1 MTLAATN
8 HLAPDDD
15 LKWLRRKTRPVS
27 SFHEV
32 IRSVD
37 IFSGCGGLTLGV
49 SEACRRMALGHSVE
63 MASEMDSGILGIFK
77 DNFGPALS
85 LEGDIRDYFD
95 GDVSNP
101 SLTVAES
108 LLIADNPG
116 VIEPELLVGGPP
128 CQGHSDLNN
137 HSRRNDPRNSLYFS
151 MIRAARVIRP
161 KAVIIENVQTVTSAK
176 ERVVQRSIELLEEM
190 GYRVSHEVL
199 KAEEFGVPQLRRRH
213 FLVASLGSEPD
224 FSVLDEYRSSR
235 VRSLRTALYG
245 LESSYD
251 ESDLF
256 NSSARSSE
264 RNRERMSWL
273 LENDEY
279 DLPNAERPPCHQ
291 NGHNYPAVYG
301 RMRWEVP
308 THTITAGFGSN
319 GQGRFMHPDFPRT
332 LTPHEAAR
340 VQTFPDW
347 FDFSGHNDLR
357 KTLSKSIGNA
367 VPPLLAMYVAHVAL
381 LSIRG

>member
-1 MTLAATN
+1 MHEGTI
-8 HLAPDDD
+8 HLANCDD
-15 LKWLRRKTRPVS
+15 LKWLRRKTRPAS
-27 SFHEV
+27 TFNEV

-63 MASEMDSGILGIFK
+63 MASEMDSRILGIFK
-77 DNFGPALS
+77 DNFAPTLS

-101 SLTVAES
+101 SLTDSES

-116 VIEPELLVGGPP
+116 IIEPELLVGGPP

-151 MIRAARVIRP
+151 MIRATRVIRP
-161 KAVIIENVQTVTSAK
+161 KAVIIENVQTVTSSK
-176 ERVVQRSIELLEEM
+176 EKVVERSIKLLEKL
-190 GYRVSHEVL
+190 GYRVSHEVI

-213 FLVASLGSEPD
+213 FLVASLGSKPD
-224 FSVLDEYRSSR
+224 FSILDEYRRIR
-235 VRSLRTALYG
+235 VRNLRTALYG

-251 ESDLF
+251 EGDLF
-256 NSSARSSE
+256 NSSAKSSE
-264 RNRERMSWL
+264 RNRERMTWL

-279 DLPNAERPPCHQ
+279 DLPNSERPPCHQ

-301 RMRWEVP
+301 RMRWDVP
-308 THTITAGFGSN
+308 AHTITAGFGSN

-347 FDFSGHNDLR
+347 FDFSGHNGLR

-381 LSIRG
+381 LSIRE

>member
-1 MTLAATN
+1 MHEGTI
-8 HLAPDDD
+8 HLANCDD
-15 LKWLRRKTRPVS
+15 LKWLRRKTRPAS
-27 SFHEV
+27 TFNEV

-63 MASEMDSGILGIFK
+63 MASEMDSRILGIFK
-77 DNFGPALS
+77 DNFAPTLS

-101 SLTVAES
+101 SLTDSES

-116 VIEPELLVGGPP
+116 IIEPELLVGGPP

-151 MIRAARVIRP
+151 MIRATRVIRP
-161 KAVIIENVQTVTSAK
+161 KAVIIENVQTVTSSK
-176 ERVVQRSIELLEEM
+176 EKVVERSIKLLEKL
-190 GYRVSHEVL
+190 GYRVSHGVI

-213 FLVASLGSEPD
+213 FLVASLGSKPD
-224 FSVLDEYRSSR
+224 FSILDEYRRIR
-235 VRSLRTALYG
+235 VRNLRTALYG

-251 ESDLF
+251 EGDLF
-256 NSSARSSE
+256 NSSAKSSE
-264 RNRERMSWL
+264 RNRERMTWL

-279 DLPNAERPPCHQ
+279 DLPNSERPPCHQ

-301 RMRWEVP
+301 RMRWDVP
-308 THTITAGFGSN
+308 AHTITAGFGSN

-347 FDFSGHNDLR
+347 FDFSGHNGLR

-381 LSIRG
+381 LSIRE

>member
-1 MTLAATN
+1 MHEGTI
-8 HLAPDDD
+8 HLASCDD
-15 LKWLRRKTRPVS
+15 LKWLRRKTRPAS
-27 SFHEV
+27 TFNEV

-63 MASEMDSGILGIFK
+63 MASEMDSRILGIFK
-77 DNFGPALS
+77 DNFAPTLS

-101 SLTVAES
+101 SLTDSES

-116 VIEPELLVGGPP
+116 IIEPELLVGGPP

-151 MIRAARVIRP
+151 MIRATRVIRP
-161 KAVIIENVQTVTSAK
+161 KAVIIENVQTVTSSK
-176 ERVVQRSIELLEEM
+176 EKVVERSIKLLEKL
-190 GYRVSHEVL
+190 GYRVSHEVI

-213 FLVASLGSEPD
+213 FLVASLGSKPD
-224 FSVLDEYRSSR
+224 FSILDEYRRIR
-235 VRSLRTALYG
+235 VRNLRTALYG

-251 ESDLF
+251 EGDLF
-256 NSSARSSE
+256 NSSAKSSE
-264 RNRERMSWL
+264 RNRERMTWL

-279 DLPNAERPPCHQ
+279 DLPNSERPPCHQ

-301 RMRWEVP
+301 RMRWDVP
-308 THTITAGFGSN
+308 AHTITAGFGSN

-347 FDFSGHNDLR
+347 FDFSGHNGLR

-381 LSIRG
+381 LSIRE

>member
-1 MTLAATN
+1 MLTATN
-8 HLAPDDD
+8 LLAPVDD
-15 LKWLRRKTRPVS
+15 LKWLRRKSRPVS
-27 SFHEV
+27 SFDEV

-37 IFSGCGGLTLGV
+37 MFSGCGGLTLGV
-49 SEACRRMALGHSVE
+49 SEACRRMGMEHSVE
-63 MASEMDSGILGIFK
+63 MASEMDSGILEIFK
-77 DNFGPALS
+77 DNFGPVLP
-85 LEGDIRDYFD
+85 LKGDIRDYFD
-95 GDVSNP
+95 GAVSEP
-101 SLTVAES
+101 SLTEMENR
-108 LLIADNPG
+108 LISENPQ
-116 VIEPELLVGGPP
+116 INEPELLVGGPP

-137 HSRRNDPRNSLYFS
+137 HSRRNDPRNSLYLS

-161 KAVIIENVQTVTSAK
+161 KAIIIENVQTVTSSK

-213 FLVASLGSEPD
+213 FLVASLGSTPD
-224 FSVLDEYRSSR
+224 FSLLDKYRSSR
-235 VRSLRTALYG
+235 VRNLRTALYG

-301 RMRWEVP
+301 RMRWGVP
-308 THTITAGFGSN
+308 AHTITAGFGSN

-347 FDFSGHNDLR
+347 FDFSGHNGRR

>member
-1 MTLAATN
+1 MHEGTI
-8 HLAPDDD
+8 HLANCDD
-15 LKWLRRKTRPVS
+15 LKWLRRKTRPAS
-27 SFHEV
+27 TFNEV

-63 MASEMDSGILGIFK
+63 MASEMDSRILGIFK
-77 DNFGPALS
+77 DNFAPTLS

-101 SLTVAES
+101 SLTDSES

-116 VIEPELLVGGPP
+116 IIDPELLVGGAP

-151 MIRAARVIRP
+151 MIRATRVIRP
-161 KAVIIENVQTVTSAK
+161 KAVIIENVQTVTSSK
-176 ERVVQRSIELLEEM
+176 EKVVERSIKLLEKL
-190 GYRVSHEVL
+190 GYRVSHGVI

-213 FLVASLGSEPD
+213 FLVASLGSKPD
-224 FSVLDEYRSSR
+224 FSILDEYRRIR
-235 VRSLRTALYG
+235 VRNLRTALYG

-251 ESDLF
+251 EGDLF
-256 NSSARSSE
+256 NSSAKSSE
-264 RNRERMSWL
+264 RNRERMTWL

-279 DLPNAERPPCHQ
+279 DLPNSERPPCHQ

-301 RMRWEVP
+301 RMRWDVP
-308 THTITAGFGSN
+308 AHTITAGFGSN

-347 FDFSGHNDLR
+347 FDFSGHNGLR

-381 LSIRG
+381 LSIRE